1 MVQFGRVAPHP
12 TRHAIGPTR
21 TIPHATQLV
30 SPPTIGSGFAFM
42 FGMIAT
48 RLKLSPLAGDL
59 LAGAVE
65 SAQLI

>member
-1 MVQFGRVAPHP
+1 
-12 TRHAIGPTR
+12 
-21 TIPHATQLV
+21 
-30 SPPTIGSGFAFM
+30 M